1 MTLQLRFKAALAAL
15 LIAATSQ
22 LAAGAANATT
32 TAPTPSP
39 TAEPTYLF
47 AFGANGAGQTT
58 LPAGYKNDPIVQLAA
73 GNSHTVAVTQP
84 GRLLAWGSNAAGQ
97 STVPA
102 TGKTKFS
109 AVAAGASHSLALSKD
124 GGVIAWGGNSSGQS
138 TVPTAALS
146 GIKEISAGGSNSLAL
161 KTDNSLVAWGDNA
174 FAQNQI
180 PGELAG
186 KHIVQTATGSG
197 FNLALDTTGQVTAW
211 GRSDVGQLEI
221 PAEVKAA
228 RIIAISAGVTHSLAL
243 TADGKVLA
251 WGSNAFGQLNVPA
264 ELAAEKVTAI
274 VAGGYHNL
282 VATESGKVFAWG
294 ENNAGQSTLPAGL
307 GAKVVAMAAGET
319 HSVLFTRPDDGAA
332 AVPLSGQ
339 GLTLPP
345 QSPPA
350 LFPAAAWSGALALAA
365 AVLGMSFVTAAGFAA
380 FRSRLHLA
388 VRALSTAK
396 SAAWVRVRRLAC
408 ATLAAAVGASLL
420 IPANPAIAVEGA
432 PAGFP
437 EPTLAQLVS
446 TNGVLYFANSG
457 ASVTDKV
464 ADGDTLGI
472 FQSRSDQPLGQDAK
486 TGGSWGY
493 VSDAFS
499 NPKANTST
507 TLGKYDSI
515 LYDAPPAGSVLS
527 QRAIKYDFDLPSG
540 SYDVTFGFK
549 LPSGWA
555 GRTMDLMAEGAILGT
570 ASAGSTTME
579 KTFTLQV
586 TDGTLNLQAHSQAG
600 RTNTFLD
607 PALNFVLIRKPLDY
621 TTALLGEKVRQA
633 SLSQEQAALYAADS
647 VDALQQKLAAAQSLV
662 DAASTDS
669 AAIRAAYEAIDAT
682 TKALRKLVTYDTFR
696 PGQPWLDNN
705 AKAIQ
710 AHGGQVIPTKDAA
723 GKTIYYWYGEDRSN
737 GYQPMPGVHAYS
749 SYDLYNWKDEG
760 LALKALTSR
769 AQLDSDPYFTSLY
782 ADYTT
787 HEKDAVFR
795 DLDSNGSGNAVG
807 RAVVLERP
815 KVIYNKSTNKWVLWV
830 HADGP
835 SATSDAQ
842 YAKAQAGVA
851 VSDSPFGPFRY
862 VDSYRLD
869 QIPANDP
876 NNQYPSQL
884 GMARDMNLFQDDDA
898 AQTGYIVYSSEENR
912 TMYVSRLN
920 ASYMYLNVPKSRSV
934 NGVDFSRSFQGQ
946 AREAPAMFKYDGMY
960 YLITSEATGWAA
972 NPARYATA
980 SSPLGPWTQHGNP
993 AIGPNANTTFSSQST
1008 SVIPVDAAA
1017 GKFIYMGDRW
1027 TPSDLANAPQVWLPM
1042 TFDANGGL
1050 TFDWH
1055 DTWKLQD
1062 LENRGKFSAQMDVP
1076 KQVALGAG
1084 PSALP
1089 STAVVTQNGTTTTSA
1104 VTWSGAAFN
1113 TPGSATVTAT
1123 FASNGRS
1130 TTYSVLV
1137 VPKGTVYLAD
1147 PGGSDT
1153 QDYADLREA
1162 VSAPGPLSNSVKDQ
1176 PLGPDPT
1183 TGKVWGYDNPGTSTT
1198 SGSSMF
1204 ATLRYVTQTASRKD
1218 LSYIFGALDP
1228 GQYTVYIGLFDP
1240 WASSAPN
1247 RAARISINGTVV
1259 TASQRIGGTDT
1270 TLTYA
1275 GRSPDAAGKLNVNLA
1290 PTTVNDIQLSWIMVV
1305 KN

>member
-1 MTLQLRFKAALAAL
+1 MLQLRFKAALAAL

-22 LAAGAANATT
+22 LAAGTADATAP
-32 TAPTPSP
+32 APTPSP

-47 AFGANGAGQTT
+47 AFGAGDAGQTT
-58 LPAGYKNDPIVQLAA
+58 LPPGYRNDPIVQLAA
-73 GNSHTVAVTQP
+73 GNGHTVALTQA
-84 GRLLAWGSNAAGQ
+84 GQLLAWGTNTAGQ
-97 STVPA
+97 STVPPA
-102 TGKTKFS
+102 GKTKFT
-109 AVAAGASHSLALSKD
+109 AVAAGANHSLALSKD

-138 TVPTAALS
+138 TVPAAALS
-146 GIKEISAGGSNSLAL
+146 GIRKISAGGSNSLAL
-161 KTDNSLVAWGDNA
+161 KIDGHLIAWGDNA

-180 PGELAG
+180 PAELAD
-186 KHIVQTATGSG
+186 KQIVQTATGSG
-197 FNLALDTTGQVTAW
+197 FNLALDSTGQVTAW
-211 GRSDVGQLEI
+211 GRSDSGQLEI

-228 RIIAISAGVTHSLAL
+228 RVIAISAGVKHSLAL

-251 WGSNAFGQLNVPA
+251 WGSNAFGQLSVPG
-264 ELAAEKVTAI
+264 ELASEKVTAI
-274 VAGGYHNL
+274 AAGGYHNL
-282 VATESGKVFAWG
+282 AATESGKVLAWG
-294 ENNAGQSTLPAGL
+294 ENNAGQSTLPTGL

-319 HSVLFTRPDDGAA
+319 HSVLFTRPGDDGVA
-332 AVPLSGQ
+332 AVPLAPQ
-339 GLTLPP
+339 GADLPP
-345 QSPPA
+345 QLPAAVFPATARSWAPA
-350 LFPAAAWSGALALAA
+350 L
-365 AVLGMSFVTAAGFAA
+365 AVLSMALLGAAGFAA
-380 FRSRLHLA
+380 FRSGRLSGYALA
-388 VRALSTAK
+388 AAKAAAGGQGRRTAG
-396 SAAWVRVRRLAC
+396 
-408 ATLAAAVGASLL
+408 ATLAAAIGASLL
-420 IPANPAIAVEGA
+420 IPATPGIAADEA
-432 PAGFP
+432 PASFP

-464 ADGDTLGI
+464 ADGDTMGI
-472 FQSRSDQPLGQDAK
+472 FQSRSDQPLGSDAK
-486 TGGSWGY
+486 TGGRWGY

-499 NPKANTST
+499 NPKANTNT

-540 SYDVTFGFK
+540 TYDVTFGFK
-549 LPSGWA
+549 LPGGWA
-555 GRTMDLMAEGAILGT
+555 GRTMDLMAEGAVLGT
-570 ASAGSTTME
+570 ASAGSTAVE
-579 KTFTLQV
+579 KTFNVQV
-586 TDGTLNLQAHSQAG
+586 TDGTLNLQVHSQAG

-607 PALNFVLIRKPLDY
+607 PALNFVLIRKPLEC

-633 SLSQEQAALYAADS
+633 SLSQEQATLYATDS
-647 VDALQQKLAAAQSLV
+647 VDVLKQKLVAAQSLV
-662 DAASTDS
+662 DATSTDT
-669 AAIRAAYEAIDAT
+669 AAMRAAYEAIDAA
-682 TKALRKLVTYDTFR
+682 TKALRKVVTYDSFK

-710 AHGGQVIPTKDAA
+710 AHGGQVIPTKDAT
-723 GKTIYYWYGEDRSN
+723 GRTIYYWYGEDRSN

-769 AQLDSDPYFTSLY
+769 AQLDTDPYFTSLY

-787 HEKDAVFR
+787 HEKEAVFR
-795 DLDSNGSGNAVG
+795 DLDSNGSGNAAG

-815 KVIYNKSTNKWVLWV
+815 KVMYNKSTDKWVLWV

-869 QIPANDP
+869 QIPASDP

-898 AQTGYIVYSSEENR
+898 AQTGYIIYSSEENR

-920 ASYMYLNVPKSRSV
+920 ASYMYVNVPKTRSV

-946 AREAPAMFKYDGMY
+946 AREAPAMFKYDGTY
-960 YLITSEATGWAA
+960 YLITSEATGWAP

-980 SSPLGPWTQHGNP
+980 PSPLGPWTQHGNP

-1062 LENRGKFSAQMDVP
+1062 LENRGKFTVQMDVP
-1076 KQVALGAG
+1076 KQVALGEGQA
-1084 PSALP
+1084 ALP

-1123 FASNGRS
+1123 FDSNGRS
-1130 TTYSVLV
+1130 TAYNILV
-1137 VPKGTVYLAD
+1137 VPKGSVYLVD

-1153 QDYADLREA
+1153 QDYADLRDA
-1162 VSAPGPLSNSVKDQ
+1162 VSALGPLSNSVKDQ

-1198 SGSSMF
+1198 SGGSMF

-1228 GQYTVYIGLFDP
+1228 GQYTVYLGLFDP

-1247 RAARISINGTVV
+1247 RAARITINGTVV
-1259 TASQRIGGTDT
+1259 AASQRFGAKDS
-1270 TLTYA
+1270 TLTYT
-1275 GRSPDAAGKLNVNLA
+1275 GQSTDALGKLNINLA
-1290 PTTVNDIQLSWIMVV
+1290 PTTANDIQLSWIIVV